1 MRRPLV
7 LATATFAL
15 LAGTVPQ
22 SWAAAQNARDSLVA
36 GSQAYDQG
44 NFERAAALL
53 SYGLD
58 PAAGPEDSVWVASLQ
73 KLSHALI
80 EMDRAPLATLW
91 LRWALRHHGRLQAS
105 DTDFPPAV
113 FTAFADAALFVQRT
127 QSDDSLADTRWE
139 WPAGP
144 APAVTLGALR
154 VTTNADSVETVD
166 AAVTLGGLVTLGDL
180 RSGQL
185 RYLPPG
191 TYTVVASGTGLRDAR
206 VEREVLPGVI
216 TDLHVRLQALRQTL
230 LYVRA
235 NARSSVDIAS
245 VFLNDEFVGQARRP
259 GEGAVVIDG
268 KDVTVWG
275 YPLPIGKYRVSIQAD
290 GYVPFD
296 TTVVVRGLGR
306 DLRFSVRLQKDKRG
320 RP

>member
-1 MRRPLV
+1 MKRSLA
-7 LATATFAL
+7 LATV
-15 LAGTVPQ
+15 TVA
-22 SWAAAQNARDSLVA
+22 SLTSAVSRGWAAIQNTRDSLTA

-44 NFERAAALL
+44 DFERAAALL

-58 PAAGPEDSVWVASLQ
+58 PAAGPEDSVWVVSLQ

-91 LRWALRHHGRLQAS
+91 LRWALRHHGRLRAS

-154 VTTNADSVETVD
+154 VTTNADSVQDVD
-166 AAVTLGGLVTLGDL
+166 AALTLGGLVTLGDFRL
-180 RSGQL
+180 GQL
-185 RYLPPG
+185 RHLPPG
-191 TYTVVASGTGLRDAR
+191 TYTVVASGTGLREAR
-206 VEREVLPGVI
+206 VEREVLPGVV
-216 TDLHVRLQALRQTL
+216 TDLHVRLQPVNPTL
-230 LYVRA
+230 VYVTA
-235 NARSSVDIAS
+235 YPPFAELFLDGDLVGPAAGPGRSRYSVII
-245 VFLNDEFVGQARRP
+245 
-259 GEGAVVIDG
+259 EGKRVSAIPR
-268 KDVTVWG
+268 G
-275 YPLPIGKYRVSIQAD
+275 YPLPTGRHKVSVRAP

-296 TTVVVRGLGR
+296 TTVVIGR
-306 DLRFSVRLQKDKRG
+306 LSEDVRFSVRLREDKGG